1 MEGGN
6 IFLYYTGI
14 MKAKA
19 PSYRLLYCIGWVRKQ
34 KFGVHI
40 QKIRS
45 MVSPEK
51 KWMKAEATGPYDR
64 IVEGLKDE
72 YKIYSGW
79 ASRVGGREWSGRML
93 AG

>member
-19 PSYRLLYCIGWVRKQ
+19 PSYRLLYCVGRVRKQ

-51 KWMKAEATGPYDR
+51 K
-64 IVEGLKDE
+64 
-72 YKIYSGW
+72 
-79 ASRVGGREWSGRML
+79 
-93 AG
+93 